1 MTTITGTWYP
11 PSFGTGGF
19 LHEGQLFINP
29 PFRTMSTD
37 TITADDLALHAQ
49 WLSDSST
56 GKRLQRPSAN
66 LTRADLTG
74 ANLTGANLTGADLTR
89 ANLTRANL
97 TGANLTRANLT
108 RAYLTGAYLTRANLT
123 GANLTRANLTGAYL
137 TGAYLTRANLT
148 GAYLTGANLAGADLT
163 GAYLAGADLAGANLS
178 GVIGLKIA
186 ADAPA
191 RLLAVARAALQP
203 GALYMNDWHTCETTH
218 CISGWAV
225 HLAGEVGRV
234 LETAVGV
241 HMAGLYL
248 LGVEAAGHFYDT
260 NKEATKY
267 LQSVIDAAGVEVGP

>member
-1 MTTITGTWYP
+1 MTITTAGTWYP
-11 PSFGTGGF
+11 PSLGTGGF

-56 GKRLQRPSAN
+56 GKRLQRPSAYLTRAN
-66 LTRADLTG
+66 LTGADLTG
-74 ANLTGANLTGADLTR
+74 AYLTGANLTGADLT
-89 ANLTRANL
+89 
-97 TGANLTRANLT
+97 GADLA
-108 RAYLTGAYLTRANLT
+108 
-123 GANLTRANLTGAYL
+123 RANLTGAY
-137 TGAYLTRANLT
+137 
-148 GAYLTGANLAGADLT
+148 
-163 GAYLAGADLAGANLS
+163 LS

-225 HLAGEVGRV
+225 HLAGEVGCV

-267 LQSVIDAAGVEVGP
+267 LQSVIDAAGVEVGL

>member
-1 MTTITGTWYP
+1 MTITTAGTWYP
-11 PSFGTGGF
+11 PSLGTGGF

-56 GKRLQRPSAN
+56 GKRLQRPSAYLTGADLTGAYLTGAYLTGAN
-66 LTRADLTG
+66 LTGAYLTGADLTG
-74 ANLTGANLTGADLTR
+74 ANLTGANLTGA
-89 ANLTRANL
+89 NL
-97 TGANLTRANLT
+97 TG
-108 RAYLTGAYLTRANLT
+108 
-123 GANLTRANLTGAYL
+123 
-137 TGAYLTRANLT
+137 ANLT
-148 GAYLTGANLAGADLT
+148 GAYLTGANLT
-163 GAYLAGADLAGANLS
+163 GAYLTRAYLTGANLS

-225 HLAGEVGRV
+225 HLAGEVGCV

-267 LQSVIDAAGVEVGP
+267 LQSVIDAAGVEVGL

>member
-1 MTTITGTWYP
+1 MTITTAGTWYP
-11 PSFGTGGF
+11 PSLGTGGF

-56 GKRLQRPSAN
+56 GKRLQRPSAY
-66 LTRADLTG
+66 LTR
-74 ANLTGANLTGADLTR
+74 ANLTGADLTR
-89 ANLTRANL
+89 AYL
-97 TGANLTRANLT
+97 TGANLTRA
-108 RAYLTGAYLTRANLT
+108 
-123 GANLTRANLTGAYL
+123 
-137 TGAYLTRANLT
+137 
-148 GAYLTGANLAGADLT
+148 DLT
-163 GAYLAGADLAGANLS
+163 GANLS

-225 HLAGEVGRV
+225 HLAGEVGCV

-267 LQSVIDAAGVEVGP
+267 LQSVIDAAGVEVGL

>member
-1 MTTITGTWYP
+1 MTITTAGTWYP
-11 PSFGTGGF
+11 PSLGTGGF

-56 GKRLQRPSAN
+56 GKRLQRPSAY
-66 LTRADLTG
+66 
-74 ANLTGANLTGADLTR
+74 LTR

-97 TGANLTRANLT
+97 TGAYLTRAYLTGANLT
-108 RAYLTGAYLTRANLT
+108 RAYLTGANL
-123 GANLTRANLTGAYL
+123 ARANLTGAY
-137 TGAYLTRANLT
+137 
-148 GAYLTGANLAGADLT
+148 
-163 GAYLAGADLAGANLS
+163 LS

-225 HLAGEVGRV
+225 HLAGEVGCV

-267 LQSVIDAAGVEVGP
+267 LQSVIDAAGVEVGL

>member
-1 MTTITGTWYP
+1 MTITTAGTWYP
-11 PSFGTGGF
+11 PSLGTGGF

-56 GKRLQRPSAN
+56 GKRLQRPSA
-66 LTRADLTG
+66 
-74 ANLTGANLTGADLTR
+74 
-89 ANLTRANL
+89 
-97 TGANLTRANLT
+97 
-108 RAYLTGAYLTRANLT
+108 YLTRANLT
-123 GANLTRANLTGAYL
+123 GADLTGANL

-148 GAYLTGANLAGADLT
+148 GAYLTGANLTGAYLTGAYLTGAYLTRANLTGADLT
-163 GAYLAGADLAGANLS
+163 GAYLTGAYLTGANLTGAYLTRAYLS

-225 HLAGEVGRV
+225 HLAGEVGCV

-267 LQSVIDAAGVEVGP
+267 LQSVIDAAGVEVGL

>member
-1 MTTITGTWYP
+1 MTITTAGTWYP
-11 PSFGTGGF
+11 PSLGTGGF

-56 GKRLQRPSAN
+56 GKRLQRPSAY

-74 ANLTGANLTGADLTR
+74 ADLTGAYLTGAYLTGADLTGANLTGADLT
-89 ANLTRANL
+89 
-97 TGANLTRANLT
+97 GADLT
-108 RAYLTGAYLTRANLT
+108 RAYLTGAYLTRAYLT
-123 GANLTRANLTGAYL
+123 GANLARANLTGAY
-137 TGAYLTRANLT
+137 
-148 GAYLTGANLAGADLT
+148 
-163 GAYLAGADLAGANLS
+163 LS

-225 HLAGEVGRV
+225 HLAGEVGCV

-267 LQSVIDAAGVEVGP
+267 LQSVIDAAGVEVGL

>member
-1 MTTITGTWYP
+1 MTITTAGTWYP
-11 PSFGTGGF
+11 PSLGTGGF

-56 GKRLQRPSAN
+56 GKRLQRPSAYLTRAN
-66 LTRADLTG
+66 LTRAYLTGANLTGADLTGAYLTG
-74 ANLTGANLTGADLTR
+74 ANLTGANLTGADLTG
-89 ANLTRANL
+89 AYLTRAYL

-108 RAYLTGAYLTRANLT
+108 RAYLTGADLT
-123 GANLTRANLTGAYL
+123 GADLTGAYL
-137 TGAYLTRANLT
+137 TGAYLT
-148 GAYLTGANLAGADLT
+148 GADLS
-163 GAYLAGADLAGANLS
+163 GANLS

-225 HLAGEVGRV
+225 HLAGEVGCV

-267 LQSVIDAAGVEVGP
+267 LQSVIDAAGVEVGL

>member
-1 MTTITGTWYP
+1 MTITTAGTWYP
-11 PSFGTGGF
+11 PSLGTGGF

-56 GKRLQRPSAN
+56 GKRLQRPSAYLTRAN
-66 LTRADLTG
+66 LTGADLTG
-74 ANLTGANLTGADLTR
+74 ADLTGAYLTRAYLTGANLTRAYLTGANLTGADLTG
-89 ANLTRANL
+89 AYL
-97 TGANLTRANLT
+97 TGANLTGAD
-108 RAYLTGAYLTRANLT
+108 LTGADLTGANLT
-123 GANLTRANLTGAYL
+123 GANLTRANLTGA
-137 TGAYLTRANLT
+137 NLT
-148 GAYLTGANLAGADLT
+148 GAY
-163 GAYLAGADLAGANLS
+163 LS

-225 HLAGEVGRV
+225 HLAGEVGCV

-267 LQSVIDAAGVEVGP
+267 LQSVIDAAGVEVGL

>member
-1 MTTITGTWYP
+1 MTITTAGTWYP
-11 PSFGTGGF
+11 PSLGTGGF

-56 GKRLQRPSAN
+56 GKRLQRPSA
-66 LTRADLTG
+66 
-74 ANLTGANLTGADLTR
+74 
-89 ANLTRANL
+89 
-97 TGANLTRANLT
+97 
-108 RAYLTGAYLTRANLT
+108 YLTRANLT
-123 GANLTRANLTGAYL
+123 GADL

-148 GAYLTGANLAGADLT
+148 GAYLTR
-163 GAYLAGADLAGANLS
+163 AYLS

-225 HLAGEVGRV
+225 HLAGEVGCV

-267 LQSVIDAAGVEVGP
+267 LQSVIDAAGVEVGL

>member
-1 MTTITGTWYP
+1 MTITTAGTWYP
-11 PSFGTGGF
+11 PSLGTGGF

-66 LTRADLTG
+66 LTGADLTGAYLTRAYLTG
-74 ANLTGANLTGADLTR
+74 ANLTGANLTGAYLTG
-89 ANLTRANL
+89 ADL
-97 TGANLTRANLT
+97 TGAN
-108 RAYLTGAYLTRANLT
+108 LTGAYLTRANLT
-123 GANLTRANLTGAYL
+123 GANLARANLTGAY
-137 TGAYLTRANLT
+137 
-148 GAYLTGANLAGADLT
+148 
-163 GAYLAGADLAGANLS
+163 LS

-225 HLAGEVGRV
+225 HLAGEVGCV

-267 LQSVIDAAGVEVGP
+267 LQSVIDAAGVEVGL

>member
-1 MTTITGTWYP
+1 MTITTAGTWYP
-11 PSFGTGGF
+11 PSLGTGGF

-56 GKRLQRPSAN
+56 GKRLQRPSAYLTRAN
-66 LTRADLTG
+66 LTGADLTG
-74 ANLTGANLTGADLTR
+74 AYLTRAYLTGANLTRAYLTGANLTGADLT
-89 ANLTRANL
+89 
-97 TGANLTRANLT
+97 GAN
-108 RAYLTGAYLTRANLT
+108 LTGAYLTRANLT
-123 GANLTRANLTGAYL
+123 GAD
-137 TGAYLTRANLT
+137 
-148 GAYLTGANLAGADLT
+148 LARADLT
-163 GAYLAGADLAGANLS
+163 GAYLS

-225 HLAGEVGRV
+225 HLAGEVGCV

-267 LQSVIDAAGVEVGP
+267 LQSVIDAAGVEVGL

>member
-1 MTTITGTWYP
+1 MTITTAGTWYP
-11 PSFGTGGF
+11 PSLGTGGF

-56 GKRLQRPSAN
+56 GKRLQRPSA
-66 LTRADLTG
+66 
-74 ANLTGANLTGADLTR
+74 
-89 ANLTRANL
+89 
-97 TGANLTRANLT
+97 
-108 RAYLTGAYLTRANLT
+108 YLTRANLT
-123 GANLTRANLTGAYL
+123 GADLTGANL

-148 GAYLTGANLAGADLT
+148 GAYLTGANLTGAYLTRANLT
-163 GAYLAGADLAGANLS
+163 GAYLTRAYLS

-225 HLAGEVGRV
+225 HLAGEVGCV

-267 LQSVIDAAGVEVGP
+267 LQSVIDAAGVEVGL

>member
-1 MTTITGTWYP
+1 MTITTAGTWYP
-11 PSFGTGGF
+11 PSLGTGGF

-56 GKRLQRPSAN
+56 GKRLQRPSAYLTRANLTGADLTGAYLTRAYLTGAN
-66 LTRADLTG
+66 LTRAYLTG
-74 ANLTGANLTGADLTR
+74 ANLTGANLTGADLS
-89 ANLTRANL
+89 
-97 TGANLTRANLT
+97 
-108 RAYLTGAYLTRANLT
+108 
-123 GANLTRANLTGAYL
+123 
-137 TGAYLTRANLT
+137 
-148 GAYLTGANLAGADLT
+148 
-163 GAYLAGADLAGANLS
+163 GANLS

-225 HLAGEVGRV
+225 HLAGEVGCV

-267 LQSVIDAAGVEVGP
+267 LQSVIDAAGVEVGL

>member
-1 MTTITGTWYP
+1 MTITTAGTWYP
-11 PSFGTGGF
+11 PSLGTGGF

-56 GKRLQRPSAN
+56 GKRLQRPSAYLTRAN
-66 LTRADLTG
+66 LTGADLTG
-74 ANLTGANLTGADLTR
+74 AYLTGANLTGADLT
-89 ANLTRANL
+89 
-97 TGANLTRANLT
+97 
-108 RAYLTGAYLTRANLT
+108 GAYLTRA
-123 GANLTRANLTGAYL
+123 YL
-137 TGAYLTRANLT
+137 S
-148 GAYLTGANLAGADLT
+148 
-163 GAYLAGADLAGANLS
+163 GANLS

-225 HLAGEVGRV
+225 HLAGEVGCV

-267 LQSVIDAAGVEVGP
+267 LQSVIDAAGVEVGL

>member
-1 MTTITGTWYP
+1 MTITTAGTWYP
-11 PSFGTGGF
+11 PSLGTGGF

-66 LTRADLTG
+66 LTGADLTGAYLTRADLTG
-74 ANLTGANLTGADLTR
+74 ANLA
-89 ANLTRANL
+89 
-97 TGANLTRANLT
+97 
-108 RAYLTGAYLTRANLT
+108 
-123 GANLTRANLTGAYL
+123 RANLTGAY
-137 TGAYLTRANLT
+137 
-148 GAYLTGANLAGADLT
+148 
-163 GAYLAGADLAGANLS
+163 LS

-225 HLAGEVGRV
+225 HLAGEVGCV

-267 LQSVIDAAGVEVGP
+267 LQSVIDAAGVEVGL

>member
-1 MTTITGTWYP
+1 MTITTAGTWYP
-11 PSFGTGGF
+11 PSLGTGGF

-56 GKRLQRPSAN
+56 GKRLQRPSAY
-66 LTRADLTG
+66 
-74 ANLTGANLTGADLTR
+74 LTGANLTGADLTG
-89 ANLTRANL
+89 ADL
-97 TGANLTRANLT
+97 TG
-108 RAYLTGAYLTRANLT
+108 
-123 GANLTRANLTGAYL
+123 
-137 TGAYLTRANLT
+137 ANLT
-148 GAYLTGANLAGADLT
+148 GAYLTGANLTGADLARADLT
-163 GAYLAGADLAGANLS
+163 GAYLS

-225 HLAGEVGRV
+225 HLAGEVGCV

-267 LQSVIDAAGVEVGP
+267 LQSVIDAAGVEVGL

>member
-1 MTTITGTWYP
+1 MTITTAGTWYP
-11 PSFGTGGF
+11 PSLGTGGF

-56 GKRLQRPSAN
+56 GKRLQRPSA
-66 LTRADLTG
+66 
-74 ANLTGANLTGADLTR
+74 
-89 ANLTRANL
+89 
-97 TGANLTRANLT
+97 
-108 RAYLTGAYLTRANLT
+108 YLTRANLT
-123 GANLTRANLTGAYL
+123 GADL
-137 TGAYLTRANLT
+137 TGAYLTRA
-148 GAYLTGANLAGADLT
+148 YLT
-163 GAYLAGADLAGANLS
+163 GANLS

-225 HLAGEVGRV
+225 HLAGEVGCV

-267 LQSVIDAAGVEVGP
+267 LQSVIDAAGVEVGL

>member
-1 MTTITGTWYP
+1 MTITTAGTWYP
-11 PSFGTGGF
+11 PSLGTGGF

-56 GKRLQRPSAN
+56 GKRLQRPSA
-66 LTRADLTG
+66 
-74 ANLTGANLTGADLTR
+74 
-89 ANLTRANL
+89 
-97 TGANLTRANLT
+97 
-108 RAYLTGAYLTRANLT
+108 YLTRANLT
-123 GANLTRANLTGAYL
+123 GADLTGAYLTRAYLTGANLTGAYL
-137 TGAYLTRANLT
+137 TRAYLT
-148 GAYLTGANLAGADLT
+148 
-163 GAYLAGADLAGANLS
+163 GANLS

-225 HLAGEVGRV
+225 HLAGEVGCV

-267 LQSVIDAAGVEVGP
+267 LQSVIDAAGVEVGL

>member
-1 MTTITGTWYP
+1 MTITTAGTWYP
-11 PSFGTGGF
+11 PSLGTGGF

-56 GKRLQRPSAN
+56 GKRLQRPSAY
-66 LTRADLTG
+66 LTR
-74 ANLTGANLTGADLTR
+74 ANLTGADLT
-89 ANLTRANL
+89 
-97 TGANLTRANLT
+97 GADLS
-108 RAYLTGAYLTRANLT
+108 GAYLTRANLT
-123 GANLTRANLTGAYL
+123 R
-137 TGAYLTRANLT
+137 
-148 GAYLTGANLAGADLT
+148 ADLS
-163 GAYLAGADLAGANLS
+163 GANLS

-225 HLAGEVGRV
+225 HLAGEVGCV

-267 LQSVIDAAGVEVGP
+267 LQSVIDAAGVEVGL

>member
-1 MTTITGTWYP
+1 MTITTAGTWYP
-11 PSFGTGGF
+11 PSLGTGGF

-56 GKRLQRPSAN
+56 GKRLQRPSAYLTRAN
-66 LTRADLTG
+66 LTGADLTG
-74 ANLTGANLTGADLTR
+74 AYLTGANLTGADLTG
-89 ANLTRANL
+89 ADL
-97 TGANLTRANLT
+97 TGAN
-108 RAYLTGAYLTRANLT
+108 
-123 GANLTRANLTGAYL
+123 L

-148 GAYLTGANLAGADLT
+148 GAYLTR
-163 GAYLAGADLAGANLS
+163 AYLS

-225 HLAGEVGRV
+225 HLAGEVGCV

-267 LQSVIDAAGVEVGP
+267 LQSVIDAAGVEVGL

>member
-1 MTTITGTWYP
+1 MTITTAGTWYP
-11 PSFGTGGF
+11 PSLGTGGF

-56 GKRLQRPSAN
+56 GKRLQRPSA
-66 LTRADLTG
+66 
-74 ANLTGANLTGADLTR
+74 
-89 ANLTRANL
+89 
-97 TGANLTRANLT
+97 
-108 RAYLTGAYLTRANLT
+108 YLTRANLT
-123 GANLTRANLTGAYL
+123 GADLTGADLTGAYL
-137 TGAYLTRANLT
+137 TGA
-148 GAYLTGANLAGADLT
+148 D
-163 GAYLAGADLAGANLS
+163 LS

-203 GALYMNDWHTCETTH
+203 GALYMYDWHTCETTH

-225 HLAGEVGRV
+225 HLAGEVGCV

-267 LQSVIDAAGVEVGP
+267 LQSVIDAAGVEVGL

>member
-1 MTTITGTWYP
+1 MTITTAGTWYP
-11 PSFGTGGF
+11 PSLGTGGF

-56 GKRLQRPSAN
+56 GKRLQRPSA
-66 LTRADLTG
+66 
-74 ANLTGANLTGADLTR
+74 
-89 ANLTRANL
+89 
-97 TGANLTRANLT
+97 
-108 RAYLTGAYLTRANLT
+108 YLTRANLT
-123 GANLTRANLTGAYL
+123 GADL
-137 TGAYLTRANLT
+137 TGAYLTRA
-148 GAYLTGANLAGADLT
+148 Y
-163 GAYLAGADLAGANLS
+163 LS

-225 HLAGEVGRV
+225 HLAGEVGCV

-267 LQSVIDAAGVEVGP
+267 LQSVIDAAGVEVGL

>member
-1 MTTITGTWYP
+1 MTITTAGTWYP
-11 PSFGTGGF
+11 PSLGTGGF

-66 LTRADLTG
+66 LTGAD
-74 ANLTGANLTGADLTR
+74 LTGADLTR
-89 ANLTRANL
+89 AYL
-97 TGANLTRANLT
+97 TGANLTR
-108 RAYLTGAYLTRANLT
+108 AYLTRANLT
-123 GANLTRANLTGAYL
+123 GA
-137 TGAYLTRANLT
+137 
-148 GAYLTGANLAGADLT
+148 DLT
-163 GAYLAGADLAGANLS
+163 GAYLS

-225 HLAGEVGRV
+225 HLAGEVGCV

-267 LQSVIDAAGVEVGP
+267 LQSVIDAAGVEVGL

>member
-1 MTTITGTWYP
+1 MTITTAGTWYP
-11 PSFGTGGF
+11 PSLGTGGF

-56 GKRLQRPSAN
+56 GKRLQRPSAY
-66 LTRADLTG
+66 LTR
-74 ANLTGANLTGADLTR
+74 ANLTGADLT
-89 ANLTRANL
+89 
-97 TGANLTRANLT
+97 GAN
-108 RAYLTGAYLTRANLT
+108 LTGAYLTRANLT
-123 GANLTRANLTGAYL
+123 GANLARANLTGAY
-137 TGAYLTRANLT
+137 
-148 GAYLTGANLAGADLT
+148 
-163 GAYLAGADLAGANLS
+163 LS

-225 HLAGEVGRV
+225 HLAGEVGCV

-267 LQSVIDAAGVEVGP
+267 LQSVIDAAGVEVGL

>member
-1 MTTITGTWYP
+1 MTITTAGTWYP
-11 PSFGTGGF
+11 PSLGTGGF

-56 GKRLQRPSAN
+56 GKRLQRPSAYLTRAN
-66 LTRADLTG
+66 LTGADLTG
-74 ANLTGANLTGADLTR
+74 ANLTGANLTGA
-89 ANLTRANL
+89 
-97 TGANLTRANLT
+97 
-108 RAYLTGAYLTRANLT
+108 YLTGA
-123 GANLTRANLTGAYL
+123 
-137 TGAYLTRANLT
+137 
-148 GAYLTGANLAGADLT
+148 D
-163 GAYLAGADLAGANLS
+163 LS

-225 HLAGEVGRV
+225 HLAGEVGCV

-267 LQSVIDAAGVEVGP
+267 LQSVIDAAGVEVGL

>member
-1 MTTITGTWYP
+1 MTITTAGTWYP
-11 PSFGTGGF
+11 PSLGTGGF

-56 GKRLQRPSAN
+56 GKRLQRPSAY
-66 LTRADLTG
+66 LTR
-74 ANLTGANLTGADLTR
+74 ANLTGADLT
-89 ANLTRANL
+89 
-97 TGANLTRANLT
+97 GADLSGANLT
-108 RAYLTGAYLTRANLT
+108 RAYLTGA
-123 GANLTRANLTGAYL
+123 NLTRA
-137 TGAYLTRANLT
+137 
-148 GAYLTGANLAGADLT
+148 DLS
-163 GAYLAGADLAGANLS
+163 GANLS

-225 HLAGEVGRV
+225 HLAGEVGCV

-267 LQSVIDAAGVEVGP
+267 LQSVIDAAGVEVGL

>member
-1 MTTITGTWYP
+1 
-11 PSFGTGGF
+11 
-19 LHEGQLFINP
+19 
-29 PFRTMSTD
+29 MSTD

-56 GKRLQRPSAN
+56 GKRLQRPSAYLTRAN
-66 LTRADLTG
+66 LTGADLTG
-74 ANLTGANLTGADLTR
+74 AYLTRAYLTGANLTRAYLTGANLTGADLTG
-89 ANLTRANL
+89 ADLTRAYL
-97 TGANLTRANLT
+97 TGANLTRAYLT
-108 RAYLTGAYLTRANLT
+108 GANLTGAYLTRANLT
-123 GANLTRANLTGAYL
+123 GAD
-137 TGAYLTRANLT
+137 
-148 GAYLTGANLAGADLT
+148 LARADLT
-163 GAYLAGADLAGANLS
+163 GAYLS

-225 HLAGEVGRV
+225 HLAGEVGCV

-267 LQSVIDAAGVEVGP
+267 LQSVIDAAGVEVGL

>member
-1 MTTITGTWYP
+1 MTITTAGTWYP
-11 PSFGTGGF
+11 PSLGTGGF

-56 GKRLQRPSAN
+56 GKRLQRPSAY
-66 LTRADLTG
+66 LTR
-74 ANLTGANLTGADLTR
+74 ANLTGADLTG
-89 ANLTRANL
+89 ADL
-97 TGANLTRANLT
+97 TGAYLT
-108 RAYLTGAYLTRANLT
+108 RAYLTGANLT
-123 GANLTRANLTGAYL
+123 GANLTRANLTGANL
-137 TGAYLTRANLT
+137 TGADLT
-148 GAYLTGANLAGADLT
+148 GAYLTGANLTGADLT
-163 GAYLAGADLAGANLS
+163 GADLTGANLTGANLTRANLTGANLTGAYLS

-225 HLAGEVGRV
+225 HLAGEVGCV

-267 LQSVIDAAGVEVGP
+267 LQSVIDAAGVEVGL

>member
-1 MTTITGTWYP
+1 MTITTAGTWYP
-11 PSFGTGGF
+11 PSLGTGGF

-56 GKRLQRPSAN
+56 GKRLQRPSA
-66 LTRADLTG
+66 
-74 ANLTGANLTGADLTR
+74 
-89 ANLTRANL
+89 
-97 TGANLTRANLT
+97 
-108 RAYLTGAYLTRANLT
+108 YLTRANLT
-123 GANLTRANLTGAYL
+123 GA
-137 TGAYLTRANLT
+137 
-148 GAYLTGANLAGADLT
+148 DLT
-163 GAYLAGADLAGANLS
+163 GADLS

-203 GALYMNDWHTCETTH
+203 GALYMYDWHTCETTH

-225 HLAGEVGRV
+225 HLAGEVGCV

-267 LQSVIDAAGVEVGP
+267 LQSVIDAAGVEVGL

>member
-1 MTTITGTWYP
+1 MTITTAGTWYP
-11 PSFGTGGF
+11 PSLGTGGF

-56 GKRLQRPSAN
+56 GKRLQRPSAY
-66 LTRADLTG
+66 LTR
-74 ANLTGANLTGADLTR
+74 ANLTGADLTG
-89 ANLTRANL
+89 AYLTRAYL
-97 TGANLTRANLT
+97 TGANLT
-108 RAYLTGAYLTRANLT
+108 RAYLTGA
-123 GANLTRANLTGAYL
+123 NLTRA
-137 TGAYLTRANLT
+137 
-148 GAYLTGANLAGADLT
+148 DLS
-163 GAYLAGADLAGANLS
+163 GANLS

-225 HLAGEVGRV
+225 HLAGEVGCV

-267 LQSVIDAAGVEVGP
+267 LQSVIDAAGVEVGL

>member
-1 MTTITGTWYP
+1 MTITTAGTWYP
-11 PSFGTGGF
+11 PSLGTGGF

-66 LTRADLTG
+66 LTGADLTGAYLTRADLTG
-74 ANLTGANLTGADLTR
+74 ANLT
-89 ANLTRANL
+89 
-97 TGANLTRANLT
+97 
-108 RAYLTGAYLTRANLT
+108 RAYLT
-123 GANLTRANLTGAYL
+123 
-137 TGAYLTRANLT
+137 
-148 GAYLTGANLAGADLT
+148 
-163 GAYLAGADLAGANLS
+163 GANLS

-225 HLAGEVGRV
+225 HLAGEVGCV

-267 LQSVIDAAGVEVGP
+267 LQSVIDAAGVEVGL

>member
-1 MTTITGTWYP
+1 MTITTAGTWYP
-11 PSFGTGGF
+11 PSLGTGGF

-56 GKRLQRPSAN
+56 GKRLQRPSA
-66 LTRADLTG
+66 
-74 ANLTGANLTGADLTR
+74 
-89 ANLTRANL
+89 
-97 TGANLTRANLT
+97 
-108 RAYLTGAYLTRANLT
+108 YLTRANLT
-123 GANLTRANLTGAYL
+123 GADL
-137 TGAYLTRANLT
+137 TGAYLTR
-148 GAYLTGANLAGADLT
+148 
-163 GAYLAGADLAGANLS
+163 ANLS

-225 HLAGEVGRV
+225 HLAGEVGCV

-267 LQSVIDAAGVEVGP
+267 LQSVIDAAGVEVGL